1 MSGGVGAFVALFLII
16 FKPFDTE
23 GAPIPNLD
31 LFLAGYGVIIALI
44 LLFFTLVVPR
54 TAPKL
59 FSEQRW
65 TVGRQL
71 IFMFSIVAL
80 AITAS
85 YFYLITSGGRAN
97 LADYLYFSRNGLLVA
112 SVPIVILTL
121 LDYIRK
127 LRHYEQGARAAK
139 LPQRMPTEPK
149 KTTIILNDD
158 RDRPELIV
166 DANHIWCLH
175 SDGNY
180 VEVWYA
186 NDDGDYERTVIRNTL
201 ARLSDQLPANRFLTC
216 HRSWVV
222 NPALVEEVTG
232 NAQGYRL
239 HRTNA
244 PTVAVA
250 RGRSKE
256 VLAGLTVNA

>member
-1 MSGGVGAFVALFLII
+1 MSCGVGAFIAFFLIF
-16 FKPFDTE
+16 FKPFNTE
-23 GAPIPNLD
+23 GAPIPNLNF
-31 LFLAGYGVIIALI
+31 FLAGYGVIIALI
-44 LLFFTLVVPR
+44 LLFATLVIPR
-54 TAPKL
+54 FAPKA

-65 TVGRQL
+65 SVGRQL
-71 IFMFSIVAL
+71 LFMFSVVML

-85 YFYLITSGGRAN
+85 YFYLITSGGEAN

-112 SVPIVILTL
+112 SVPVVVLTL

-127 LRHYEQGARAAK
+127 LRHYEQGALAAK
-139 LPQRMPTEPK
+139 LPKRMPTEST

-158 RDRPELIV
+158 RDRPELTV
-166 DANHIWCLH
+166 DANRIWCLH

-186 NDDGDYERTVIRNTL
+186 NDAGEYERTVIRNTL

-239 HRTNA
+239 HRNNA

-256 VLAGLTVNA
+256 VLAVLTVNA